1 MRGPGTSR
9 RRCGEA
15 LLALALAAGAA
26 WGCATPERVQ
36 IGQVMRMGQFVLR
49 ADSVRVYSREHQG
62 VPLEVEVLFTLG
74 GGTRFDRLD
83 FTEAVSRKGRV
94 YLTTS
99 AGWRDRCWLSG
110 IGEDQ
115 REARLTA
122 NPPRGSSGYT
132 LGIGNPYGEPKRFVL
147 DLEKQQ

>member
-1 MRGPGTSR
+1 MSKPGASW
-9 RRCGEA
+9 RRCAEVWL
-15 LLALALAAGAA
+15 LLALAAAATA
-26 WGCATPERVQ
+26 GCAKPERVQ
-36 IGQVMRMGQFVLR
+36 VGQVMRMGQFVLR

-83 FTEAVSRKGRV
+83 FTEAVSRKGQV
-94 YLTTS
+94 YLSTS

-122 NPPRGSSGYT
+122 NPPRGSGGYT
-132 LGIGNPYGEPKRFVL
+132 LEIGNPYGEPKRFVL
-147 DLEKQQ
+147 DLGK